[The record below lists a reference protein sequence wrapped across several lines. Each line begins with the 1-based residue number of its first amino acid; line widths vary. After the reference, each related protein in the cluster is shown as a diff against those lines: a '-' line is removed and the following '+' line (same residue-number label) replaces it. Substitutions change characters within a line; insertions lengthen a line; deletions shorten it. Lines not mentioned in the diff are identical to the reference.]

1 MAAPDPELFFFFLV
15 FMAFGVAAAA
25 MVALFRPNFGAQLC
39 GFEQVDA
46 SRGRIELAG
55 VGGNQI

>member
-1 MAAPDPELFFFFLV
+1 MSLGL
-15 FMAFGVAAAA
+15 AA
-25 MVALFRPNFGAQLC
+25 MVALFRPNFGAQFC